1 MSVPHRYLSD
11 ELFVILAAVF
21 GALTSALLAKTLS
34 WSQKATIL
42 LSGAGFAVF
51 VGPAFCEYMGIVS
64 PYTIG
69 AILYFGGVLGNL
81 LLIKIM
87 AWATQ
92 TDLIQTIL
100 DAYRGGR
107 KP

>member
-1 MSVPHRYLSD
+1 MHHRYLAD

-21 GALTSALLAKTLS
+21 GALTSALMAKTLT
-34 WSQKATIL
+34 WSQKAVIL

-51 VGPAFCEYMGIVS
+51 VGPAFCEYLGITS
-64 PYTIG
+64 PYAIG
-69 AILYFGGVLGNL
+69 ATLYFGGILGNL
-81 LLIKIM
+81 LLIKIL

-92 TDLIQTIL
+92 TDLIQMIL
-100 DAYRGGR
+100 DAYRGGK